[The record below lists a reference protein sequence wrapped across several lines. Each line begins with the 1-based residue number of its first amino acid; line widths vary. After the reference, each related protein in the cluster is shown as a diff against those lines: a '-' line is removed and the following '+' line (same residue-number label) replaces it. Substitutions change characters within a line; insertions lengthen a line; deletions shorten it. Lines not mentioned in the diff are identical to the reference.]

1 MKVIDVY
8 KQYLSGECV
17 YNEVERKG
25 VVVTLTATSD
35 SGNIMYEV
43 GISFFPH
50 RDEEDFGISYDA
62 YASKEIY
69 NDIVNILDLSCDYAE
84 SNVKSITSME
94 FHDKLSDI
102 VHKYNPE
109 LVDRLNQ
116 VQVLDRKATPLLED
130 NKDNN

>member
-62 YASKEIY
+62 YASKEIF
-69 NDIVNILDLSCDYAE
+69 NEKGRRSKKKETVF
-84 SNVKSITSME
+84 ME
-94 FHDKLSDI
+94 QVRHSGST
-102 VHKYNPE
+102 KY
-109 LVDRLNQ
+109 L
-116 VQVLDRKATPLLED
+116 
-130 NKDNN
+130 